1 MRIASHC
8 QDRALML
15 LQVAQE
21 CPEFKD
27 QAEFLASEL
36 LTIAALRIEL
46 VKTRQVVNF
55 AQTHSGAAR
64 QIPLV
69 ADPTGRRSWQFP
81 RAANTKSTR
90 SMPSIVW
97 KWCRGHQLR
106 NIEPFSARWRRNG

>member
-8 QDRALML
+8 QDHALVL

-27 QAEFLASEL
+27 QAEFLAHEL

-55 AQTHSGAAR
+55 EQTHLSDTR
-64 QIPLV
+64 QI
-69 ADPTGRRSWQFP
+69 
-81 RAANTKSTR
+81 
-90 SMPSIVW
+90 
-97 KWCRGHQLR
+97 
-106 NIEPFSARWRRNG
+106 